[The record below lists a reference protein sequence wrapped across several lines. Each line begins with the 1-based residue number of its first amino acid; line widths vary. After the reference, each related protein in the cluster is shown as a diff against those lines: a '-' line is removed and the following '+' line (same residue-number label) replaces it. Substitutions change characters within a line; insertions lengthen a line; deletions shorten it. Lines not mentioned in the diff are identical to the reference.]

1 MVKKWCEFCSDWV
14 KKLIPYI
21 WCFFFRLDLDKW
33 INDPPSESSEEE
45 EEIDTIFDTPNE
57 HKYDLRQL
65 SKFSIIRQ
73 LYKMKVFSG
82 SKLILV

>member
-1 MVKKWCEFCSDWV
+1 MNFAVIESRNEF
-14 KKLIPYI
+14 LISGA
-21 WCFFFRLDLDKW
+21 FFFRLDLDKW

-45 EEIDTIFDTPNE
+45 EEIDAIFDTPNE

>member
-1 MVKKWCEFCSDWV
+1 MWILQWLSQDINSLYLV
-14 KKLIPYI
+14 L
-21 WCFFFRLDLDKW
+21 FFRLDLDKW